1 MELKKKVL
9 NNGIRAVVVP
19 QKDNPAVTVLVLV
32 ETGSKYET
40 KDISGISHFLE
51 HMCFKGTKNR
61 PTPLDIS
68 GELDRL
74 GSSYNAFTGHEYT
87 GYYAKV
93 DKGHF
98 EKALDIVSD
107 IYLNQIFDEEEIERE
122 KGVIIEEI
130 NMYEDIPQR
139 KVVDDL
145 TSLLYGDQPAGWNI
159 GGDKD
164 VIKKITK
171 DDFLAYK
178 KDHYVPNATTV
189 VVAGSVDPEDALE
202 KIEKIFSSMEEGD
215 KKDKL
220 PVKEEQSKPEMHMQ
234 KKDSEQTHL
243 ILAVRAYDTFH
254 KDRFVVRLIGDI
266 LGGGMSSRL
275 WAKVRGELGA
285 AYYVGADS
293 DEFTDTGVLSARAG
307 VEHSKLEVVISAILA
322 EFKRLKEEL
331 VSEEELQKTKD
342 HMIGSMMLG
351 LETSN
356 SVAMYYGFQE
366 LIKKEMKDPNEV
378 ADMLRAITQKDIQR
392 VAKDIFKNEKLNLAL
407 IGPVEEMGMLE
418 TLLKID

>member
-9 NNGIRAVVVP
+9 NNGIRVVVVP